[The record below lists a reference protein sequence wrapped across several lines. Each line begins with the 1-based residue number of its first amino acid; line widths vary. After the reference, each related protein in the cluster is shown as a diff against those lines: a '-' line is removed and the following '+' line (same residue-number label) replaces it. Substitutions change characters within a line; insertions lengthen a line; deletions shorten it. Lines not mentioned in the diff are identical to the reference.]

1 MAASPLSWLVQLWE
15 LGRRFERLLEA
26 SRIQA
31 DLIRE
36 LENRI
41 EAMERQLILLRA
53 DQERVVTEARSAATA
68 ASSVVIGQLAMELGM
83 LKERIVEHPRR
94 LGRSPE

>member
-1 MAASPLSWLVQLWE
+1 MAASPLSWLAQLWE
-15 LGRRFERLLEA
+15 LGRRFDRLLEA
-26 SRIQA
+26 SRKQA
-31 DLIRE
+31 DSIRE
-36 LENRI
+36 LEDRI
-41 EAMERQLILLRA
+41 EGLERQVIMLRA
-53 DQERVVTEARSAATA
+53 DRERLVTEARSAATA